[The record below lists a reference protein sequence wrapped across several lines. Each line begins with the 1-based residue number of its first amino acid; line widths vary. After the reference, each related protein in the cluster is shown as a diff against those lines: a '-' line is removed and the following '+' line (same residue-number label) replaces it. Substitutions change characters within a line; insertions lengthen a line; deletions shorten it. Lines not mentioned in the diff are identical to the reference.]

1 LCEVRLPEGMNENSH
16 IKISRCVVAM
26 VTAIN
31 HATLKAIFSAKILPL
46 KTKIIWSGSRVNV
59 NQLKK
64 KIPQGEAPFP

>member
-1 LCEVRLPEGMNENSH
+1 
-16 IKISRCVVAM
+16 M

-46 KTKIIWSGSRVNV
+46 NKNYLVWFSGECEPIE
-59 NQLKK
+59 K